1 MIYVIVL
8 LILAAAGSGIYFL
21 FIKKVP
27 MELQIQRMYEYE
39 NYIGI
44 IDYYRK
50 HQEKIK
56 NSLKAAYFYGASLYK
71 IDDISN
77 AILCLAPIEKKPEFE
92 NFPFKSQYYEILADC
107 FFNSGS
113 FLNAFYYFYL
123 LLQNEPNNFHALFR
137 IGHIYAA
144 NGQFNK
150 AKVFLNDAKQLKPK
164 NKDIFLILGQME
176 LLENRYSEAIS
187 YLNVVKEMDTKNI
200 NVLFYIGYAKL
211 ALKNLSEA
219 VDYLKQVITKTKDP
233 KLLTIS
239 YYLLGNI
246 FQKQNNTKMAIEY
259 YQKFLENRKFAK
271 KEFIEDV
278 LYNLM
283 LAYFYLREYQKAF
296 QILDILFSM
305 DRNYKDVSDI
315 AFERDRIVSKTEFI
329 KQLEDWSSINQIIF
343 PDYVIEDE
351 LLFAKNV
358 DLKPIEKKLGIVVK
372 TNEKM
377 TYDEFINSKY
387 QDWVITNEQF
397 LKILGFYDIAS
408 YNIDSDPDIYSGKGC
423 MYTAKRKNGSTVTS
437 FLIKF
442 SRNKNISK
450 EYIYKLKQ
458 IKEEA
463 GMERVIFI
471 HAYNIPSEILMLA
484 SENSDIDFISRNG
497 YQQIFSSY
505 ILSTKSKV

>member
-1 MIYVIVL
+1 
-8 LILAAAGSGIYFL
+8 
-21 FIKKVP
+21 
-27 MELQIQRMYEYE
+27 
-39 NYIGI
+39 
-44 IDYYRK
+44 
-50 HQEKIK
+50 
-56 NSLKAAYFYGASLYK
+56 
-71 IDDISN
+71 
-77 AILCLAPIEKKPEFE
+77 
-92 NFPFKSQYYEILADC
+92 
-107 FFNSGS
+107 
-113 FLNAFYYFYL
+113 
-123 LLQNEPNNFHALFR
+123 
-137 IGHIYAA
+137 
-144 NGQFNK
+144 
-150 AKVFLNDAKQLKPK
+150 
-164 NKDIFLILGQME
+164 
-176 LLENRYSEAIS
+176 
-187 YLNVVKEMDTKNI
+187 
-200 NVLFYIGYAKL
+200 
-211 ALKNLSEA
+211 
-219 VDYLKQVITKTKDP
+219 
-233 KLLTIS
+233 
-239 YYLLGNI
+239 
-246 FQKQNNTKMAIEY
+246 
-259 YQKFLENRKFAK
+259 
-271 KEFIEDV
+271 
-278 LYNLM
+278 M